1 MATFQSMGIGSGL
14 DLSTLMTQLLAA
26 ERAPKEQQITRQQ
39 SKVAVEIS
47 ALGSLKGALS
57 SFQSTLSPLKTSV
70 SFDVF
75 SAKSSDDKVFTASA
89 SGTAPAGTYDVEVV
103 RLASSH
109 QISSGAFTSG
119 DAVVGTGSL
128 TISVGDASFTVE
140 IAEGES
146 SLKAIR
152 DAINKAEDNT
162 GVRATIVNGTD
173 GAHLVLTAD
182 KTGASNAITVTASG
196 DLDALAYSQ
205 AEPGSY
211 TEARAAEDAL
221 IRVAGIE
228 HTSAS
233 NSIKDAIEGVTLNLL
248 KADEGTV
255 HNVKIERN
263 LDTLMTRI
271 NAFVTQY
278 NSAASSMA
286 SLQSYNATTKQAG
299 ALLGDSLLRNI
310 ESTLRRELGRPIQ
323 GANSDYNTLSSIGIK
338 MTLDGKLELDQ
349 SKLREALENDFAA
362 VKFLFTSEDGMAQR
376 LDKALSRHLSADGSF
391 ATRTKSLDE
400 RTKKLE
406 DDMAALDARMQ
417 VIEQRYIKQFT
428 ALDSLLAQLQTT
440 SSYLAQQIANLPK
453 ISKD

>member
-119 DAVVGTGSL
+119 DALVGTGSL

-140 IAEGES
+140 IAEGA

-263 LDTLMTRI
+263 LDALVTRI

-278 NSAASSMA
+278 NSAAGSMA